1 MDHFD
6 FPGESGNQPN
16 REQLLNMA
24 IQAAKNKNIAGARVM
39 FRKVLSEDKRNER
52 AMVWMAKIAETNEER
67 VQWLNRAL
75 AVNPDNDT
83 VRAALK
89 KIQYKR
95 SAQEN
100 RTLLIF
106 GMVAGVVLVL
116 FIVIAAAIFIFGR

>member
-1 MDHFD
+1 MDQFD

-116 FIVIAAAIFIFGR
+116 FIVIAAAILIFGR